1 MRGGVAARRIDPW
14 DSAFAVMAGQDDF
27 IEAVKQA
34 VSSAL
39 DERNRVDA
47 ETHRAH
53 HDYVANLIECSRRR
67 REIFDSVVKYVAGIG
82 ALSAIGFVG
91 AAVVTAVWKSFHGVW
106 P

>member
-1 MRGGVAARRIDPW
+1 
-14 DSAFAVMAGQDDF
+14 MAGHDDF

-53 HDYVANLIECSRRR
+53 HDYVADLIECSKRR

-82 ALSAIGFVG
+82 VVSAIGFVG
-91 AAVVTAVWKSFHGVW
+91 AAVIAAILKSLHGVW